1 MRRKAAQG
9 LTLVEL
15 MVALVLGLLL
25 LGAVVSLFTTTRE
38 SYRTNEALAR
48 MQESSR
54 YAFEILARSLREA
67 GGIPCGSNLPTANV
81 LNNASTTWWANW
93 GKGIQGYEGNDNTF
107 PKSFGTGGADRAA
120 GTDAVVVWSGTG
132 DSGVTIVEHKP
143 NSAQFKV
150 NTNAHGLN
158 DGDIVMA
165 CDYRQAAIFQVTNA
179 NSNNVTI
186 VHNTGTGN
194 PGNCSKG
201 LGYPTQC
208 TTNGNLH
215 TFAGGGT
222 ITKLTAHAWYVGCN
236 SRGAC
241 STPAGR
247 SLYRLRL
254 GKENENDENGRIPT
268 AKAEAEEIV
277 DGVWDLQLQYLTRD
291 ASGALDTQYRNATAD
306 SDWGRVVAV
315 RLELTTRTGE
325 NVGTTGAP
333 LERKWYAVVTLRN
346 RTP

>member
-25 LGAVVSLFTTTRE
+25 LGAVLSLFTTTRE

-48 MQESSR
+48 LQETGR
-54 YAFEILARSLREA
+54 YAFEVLGRSLREA

-93 GKGIQGYEGNDNTF
+93 GQGIQGYEGNDNTF

-120 GTDAVVVWSGTG
+120 GTDAVIVWSGTG
-132 DSGVTIVEHKP
+132 DSGVTIVDHDRY
-143 NSAQFKV
+143 SAQFKV
-150 NTNAHGLN
+150 NTTAHGLN

-165 CDYRQAAIFQVTNA
+165 CDYRQAAIFQVTNV
-179 NSNNVTI
+179 NSNNMTI

-201 LGYPTQC
+201 LGYPTDC
-208 TTNGNLH
+208 TNPNGNSYS
-215 TFAGGGT
+215 FAGAGT

-236 SRGAC
+236 GRGSC
-241 STPAGR
+241 NTPAGR

-254 GKENENDENGRIPT
+254 GNQNGSNP
-268 AKAEAEEIV
+268 AAAEEIV

-291 ASGALDTQYRNATAD
+291 ASGALDTQYRDATAV
-306 SDWGRVVAV
+306 SDWRRVVAV
-315 RLELTTRTGE
+315 RLELTTRSSE
-325 NVGTTGAP
+325 NVATTGAP

>member
-15 MVALVLGLLL
+15 MVALVQGLLL

-107 PKSFGTGGADRAA
+107 PKSFGTGDADRAA
-120 GTDAVVVWSGTG
+120 GTDAVIVWSGTG
-132 DSGVTIVEHKP
+132 DSGVTIVEHNP

-165 CDYRQAAIFQVTNA
+165 CDYCQAAIFQV
-179 NSNNVTI
+179 NSSNVTI

-215 TFAGGGT
+215 TFAEGGT
-222 ITKLTAHAWYVGCN
+222 ITKLAAHAWYVGCN
-236 SRGAC
+236 GRSSCG
-241 STPAGR
+241 TPAGR

-254 GKENENDENGRIPT
+254 GNKKGTNL
-268 AKAEAEEIV
+268 AAAEEV
-277 DGVWDLQLQYLTRD
+277 VNGVWDLQLQYLMRD
-291 ASGALDTQYRNATAD
+291 ASGVLDTQYRDATAVT
-306 SDWGRVVAV
+306 DWSRVVAV

>member
-1 MRRKAAQG
+1 MKRK
-9 LTLVEL
+9 LTLGFSLVEL
-15 MVALVLGLLL
+15 MVAMVLGLLL
-25 LGAVVSLFTTTRE
+25 SGAAISLFITARE

-48 MQESSR
+48 VQETGR

-81 LNNASTTWWANW
+81 LNNASSNWWSNW

-107 PKSFGTGGADRAA
+107 PKPFGTEDRVS
-120 GTDAVVVWSGTG
+120 GTDAVIVWSGTG
-132 DSGVTIVEHKP
+132 DSGVTIVDHKP
-143 NSAQFKV
+143 NAAQFKV
-150 NTNAHGLN
+150 NTSAHGLE

-179 NSNNVTI
+179 NASNVTI
-186 VHNTGTGN
+186 VHNTGSSVS

-201 LGYPTQC
+201 LGYPTVC
-208 TTNGNLH
+208 TTNGNSH

-236 SRGAC
+236 GRGSC
-241 STPAGR
+241 NTPAGR

-254 GKENENDENGRIPT
+254 GNQNGSNL
-268 AKAEAEEIV
+268 AAAEEIV

-291 ASGALDTQYRNATAD
+291 ASGALDTQYRDATAV
-306 SDWGRVVAV
+306 SDWTRVVAA
-315 RLELTTRTGE
+315 RLELTTRTAE
-325 NVGTTGAP
+325 NVGTDGTP
-333 LERKWYAVVTLRN
+333 LERKWYAVVNLRN

>member
-1 MRRKAAQG
+1 MKRK
-9 LTLVEL
+9 LTLGFSLVEL
-15 MVALVLGLLL
+15 MVAMVLGLLL
-25 LGAVVSLFTTTRE
+25 SGAAISLFITARE

-48 MQESSR
+48 VQETGR

-93 GKGIQGYEGNDNTF
+93 GKGIQGYEGDDNTF
-107 PKSFGTGGADRAA
+107 PKSFGTDSADRVS
-120 GTDAVVVWSGTG
+120 GTDAVIVWSGTG
-132 DSGVTIVEHKP
+132 DSGVTIVDHKP
-143 NSAQFKV
+143 NAAQFKV
-150 NTNAHGLN
+150 NTSAHGLE

-208 TTNGNLH
+208 TTNGNPY
-215 TFAGGGT
+215 TFSGGGV

-236 SRGAC
+236 
-241 STPAGR
+241 GR
-247 SLYRLRL
+247 S
-254 GKENENDENGRIPT
+254 
-268 AKAEAEEIV
+268 
-277 DGVWDLQLQYLTRD
+277 
-291 ASGALDTQYRNATAD
+291 S
-306 SDWGRVVAV
+306 
-315 RLELTTRTGE
+315 
-325 NVGTTGAP
+325 
-333 LERKWYAVVTLRN
+333 
-346 RTP
+346 

>member
-1 MRRKAAQG
+1 MKRK
-9 LTLVEL
+9 LTLGFSLVEL
-15 MVALVLGLLL
+15 MVAMVLGLLL
-25 LGAVVSLFTTTRE
+25 SGAAISLFITARE

-48 MQESSR
+48 VQETGR

-81 LNNASTTWWANW
+81 LKNASSNWWSNW
-93 GKGIQGYEGNDNTF
+93 GKGIQGYEGDDNTF
-107 PKSFGTGGADRAA
+107 PKPFGPDRAVRA
-120 GTDAVVVWSGTG
+120 PRAPGTDAVIVWSGTG
-132 DSGVTIVEHKP
+132 DSGVTIVAHNP
-143 NSAQFKV
+143 NAAQFKV
-150 NTNAHGLN
+150 NTSAHGLE

-186 VHNTGTGN
+186 VHNVGN
-194 PGNCSKG
+194 SVSPGNCSKG
-201 LGYPTQC
+201 LGYPTDC
-208 TTNGNLH
+208 TDPNGKFYS
-215 TFAGGGT
+215 FAGAGT
-222 ITKLTAHAWYVGCN
+222 ITKLASHAWYVGCN
-236 SRGAC
+236 GRGLC

-254 GKENENDENGRIPT
+254 GNKNGT
-268 AKAEAEEIV
+268 NLAAAEEIV
-277 DGVWDLQLQYLTRD
+277 DGVWDLQLQYLMRD
-291 ASGALDTQYRNATAD
+291 ASGVLDTQYRDATAVT
-306 SDWGRVVAV
+306 DWSRVVAV

-333 LERKWYAVVTLRN
+333 LERQWYAVVTLRN